1 MTKQRKSR
9 RKPAM
14 ELTNEQAMR
23 RLFPKSVVDEANRIA
38 HEKDRKEKPIDT
50 P

>member
-9 RKPAM
+9 RKPAS
-14 ELTNEQAMR
+14 ELTKEQAMR
-23 RLFPKSVVDEANRIA
+23 RLFPKSVVDEAKRIA
-38 HEKDRKEKPIDT
+38 HEKDRKEEPLET